1 MLLNK
6 PPLVFV
12 LKILLTFVIPYTILE
27 SLSIWSMGQMLHS
40 CLVITSQLQIP
51 LSFLTENF
59 NAILTLLITIALGNP
74 RPRALSKFVHR
85 NGNDNPDDIVT
96 NSCASNTWSLL
107 TKPLI
112 FCHDMEFL
120 KAEVVDEGSE
130 NRSSTPP
137 LSQSKGTPHQSFKLY
152 LRHNLGD

>member
-1 MLLNK
+1 MLNT

-96 NSCASNTWSLL
+96 NSCASNTWFPLM
-107 TKPLI
+107 KPLI
-112 FCHDMEFL
+112 FWSDMDFIKERVVPR
-120 KAEVVDEGSE
+120 EVKTC
-130 NRSSTPP
+130 R
-137 LSQSKGTPHQSFKLY
+137 QYRLY
-152 LRHNLGD
+152 LKLRALHSSPSRFILGIF